1 MKKKN
6 LSLVF
11 GLRLGVEIII
21 LISILAASTIL
32 LVKKGTE
39 RTFIT
44 STTELIQ
51 AHIQGLS
58 YRNSKFM
65 QQLRAYTMSDPVLH
79 GATSEELVDWMVS
92 HRKMR
97 SSDFKEILF
106 CDFNTGI
113 GYDDEGNSKDVSGTE
128 FYQFMKSS
136 GKSQYISNPVGSND
150 ED

>member
-97 SSDFKEILF
+97 SQGTQRILPA
-106 CDFNTGI
+106 
-113 GYDDEGNSKDVSGTE
+113 Y
-128 FYQFMKSS
+128 YQRRLSYVQARTYTRMLSRTVLL
-136 GKSQYISNPVGSND
+136 QRRYPLR
-150 ED
+150 